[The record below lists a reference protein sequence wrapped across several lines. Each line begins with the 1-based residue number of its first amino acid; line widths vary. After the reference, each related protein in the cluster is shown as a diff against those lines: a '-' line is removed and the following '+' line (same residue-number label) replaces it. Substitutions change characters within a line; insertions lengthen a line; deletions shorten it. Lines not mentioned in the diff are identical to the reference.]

1 MSRSVLARVALGVA
15 AVAVAAWFALGAIQS
30 HDIDAAGSIINSQN
44 HLTAIQADRASSL
57 LDGAATL
64 NPDLGVQLL
73 RSQLAAERGDRAEA
87 HRLALEATRKEPLNA
102 DAWVQLIHVSTGVK
116 VLDSELGHLA
126 ALRPI
131 IRSKR

>member
-1 MSRSVLARVALGVA
+1 MSRSVLARLALGVA

-30 HDIDAAGSIINSQN
+30 HDLDAAGSIINGQN
-44 HLTAIQADRASSL
+44 HLTAGQADRASSL

-64 NPDLGVQLL
+64 NPDLDVQLL
-73 RSQLAAERGDRAEA
+73 RSQLAAERGDRSEA
-87 HRLALEATRKEPLNA
+87 HRLALEATHKEPLNA

-116 VLDSELGHLA
+116 VLDSELRHLA

-131 IRSKR
+131 IASNR